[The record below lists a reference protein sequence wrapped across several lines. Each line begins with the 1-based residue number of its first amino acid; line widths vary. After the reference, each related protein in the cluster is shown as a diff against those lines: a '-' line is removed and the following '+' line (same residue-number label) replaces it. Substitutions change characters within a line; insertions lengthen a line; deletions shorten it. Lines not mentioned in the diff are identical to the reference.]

1 MFKIFTGYALVEKYH
16 NWKKSH
22 KTDDKTIS
30 RIIRLLFAIVACLLV
45 WCLPVENWIDGMTII
60 QKRTLAIFLFAIL
73 MWLFEAVPAWTTSVM
88 VVVMLLFTTSNSSLT
103 FFNNG
108 IDPATLK
115 AYTAMQPG
123 AREILANRDSAE
135 NKAVINVLTNTATRD
150 ELKTALALID
160 NAGLKKNAKGEIVT
174 VCDTLCIADSTVEV
188 DKYVVAKVDNLLN
201 APKDTAGVA
210 AKYYIVLVDSD
221 SNKDRVLAKVKA
233 DSTLAGRE
241 ILTFSSEI
249 EEVLTPENV
258 SRLTPAV
265 VKDITAK
272 NLETIS
278 PEVTKHGYTSFFK
291 SLLACF
297 ADPIIMLFIGG
308 FVLAIAAS
316 KTGLDLFLARVML
329 KPFGTNPKMVLL
341 GFLMVTGVFSMFLSN
356 TATAAMMLT
365 FLGPVLKSL
374 PADGKGKTA
383 LALAIPIA
391 ANIGGMG
398 TPIGTPPNAIA
409 LKYMSEIG
417 IEVGFGQWMAFMI
430 PFTILLLFL
439 AWLMLIKLFPFKA
452 KEIKLNIEGELKKDW
467 RSVVVYITFIA
478 TVLLWVLD
486 KATGVNANV
495 VAMLPVGV
503 CAIIGVLTKRDLE
516 EISWSVLW
524 MVAGGFALGVALQ
537 ETGLAQTL
545 INAIPFAEWPPIL
558 MVVGSGLICYIMA
571 NFISHTATANLLVPI
586 LALVGASISTILA
599 PLGGVSTLLIGVAIG
614 SSLGMVLPIST
625 PPNAIAAATGM
636 IEQKDM
642 VKTGLIMGILGL
654 VIGYGMLIVLGSS
667 GLI

>member
-1 MFKIFTGYALVEKYH
+1 MFKIFPGYDLVEAYH
-16 NWKKSH
+16 NWKKAH
-22 KTDDKTIS
+22 KTQDDKTIS
-30 RIIRLLFAIVACLLV
+30 RMIRLVIAVVAAVVV
-45 WCLPVENWIDGMTII
+45 WCLPVETWIDGMTII

-88 VVVMLLFTTSNSSLT
+88 VVVLLLFTTSNSSLV
-103 FFNNG
+103 FF
-108 IDPATLK
+108 
-115 AYTAMQPG
+115 
-123 AREILANRDSAE
+123 E
-135 NKAVINVLTNTATRD
+135 NA
-150 ELKTALALID
+150 
-160 NAGLKKNAKGEIVT
+160 
-174 VCDTLCIADSTVEV
+174 
-188 DKYVVAKVDNLLN
+188 
-201 APKDTAGVA
+201 AP
-210 AKYYIVLVDSD
+210 
-221 SNKDRVLAKVKA
+221 
-233 DSTLAGRE
+233 
-241 ILTFSSEI
+241 
-249 EEVLTPENV
+249 EVLG
-258 SRLTPAV
+258 AQ
-265 VKDITAK
+265 
-272 NLETIS
+272 
-278 PEVTKHGYTSFFK
+278 TSYK
-291 SLLACF
+291 YLLHCF

-329 KPFGTNPKMVLL
+329 KPFGKKPQMVLL

-365 FLGPVLKSL
+365 FLGPVLKAL

-391 ANIGGMG
+391 ANVGGMG

-417 IEVGFGQWMAFMI
+417 IEVGFGEWMAFMI
-430 PFTILLLFL
+430 PFTLFLLFI
-439 AWLMLIKLFPFKA
+439 AWVMLVKLFPFKA
-452 KEIKLNIEGELKKDW
+452 KEINLNIEGELKKDW
-467 RSVVVYITFIA
+467 RSVVVYITFIC

-486 KATGVNANV
+486 KKTGVNANV

-524 MVAGGFALGVALQ
+524 MVAGGFALGVGLQ
-537 ETGLAQTL
+537 ETGLAKTL
-545 INAIPFAEWPPIL
+545 IDAIPFGSWPAVV
-558 MVVGSGLICYIMA
+558 MVVGSGLICYAMA
-571 NFISHTATANLLVPI
+571 NFISHTATASLLVPI
-586 LALVGASISTILA
+586 LAAVGASAAVSANLA

-636 IEQKDM
+636 IEQKEM
-642 VKTGLIMGILGL
+642 VKTGLIMGVIGL
-654 VIGYGMLIVLGSS
+654 VVGYVMLIVLGST

>member
-1 MFKIFTGYALVEKYH
+1 MFKNFPGYQLVEAYH
-16 NWKKSH
+16 NWKKSQKRDN
-22 KTDDKTIS
+22 KTVS
-30 RIIRLLFAIVACLLV
+30 RAIRLIIAIVAALVV
-45 WCLPVENWIDGMTII
+45 WCLPVEDWVVGMTII

-88 VVVMLLFTTSNSSLT
+88 VVVLLLFTTSNSSLV
-103 FFNNG
+103 FF
-108 IDPATLK
+108 
-115 AYTAMQPG
+115 
-123 AREILANRDSAE
+123 E
-135 NKAVINVLTNTATRD
+135 NAAP
-150 ELKTALALID
+150 EAL
-160 NAGLKKNAKGEIVT
+160 
-174 VCDTLCIADSTVEV
+174 
-188 DKYVVAKVDNLLN
+188 
-201 APKDTAGVA
+201 GVQ
-210 AKYYIVLVDSD
+210 
-221 SNKDRVLAKVKA
+221 
-233 DSTLAGRE
+233 
-241 ILTFSSEI
+241 
-249 EEVLTPENV
+249 
-258 SRLTPAV
+258 
-265 VKDITAK
+265 
-272 NLETIS
+272 
-278 PEVTKHGYTSFFK
+278 TSYK
-291 SLLACF
+291 SLLHCF

-329 KPFGTNPKMVLL
+329 KPFGKNPKWVLL

-365 FLGPVLKSL
+365 FLGPVLKAL

-391 ANIGGMG
+391 ANVGGMG

-430 PFTILLLFL
+430 PLTLVLLFL
-439 AWLMLIKLFPFKA
+439 AWVMLLKLFPFKA
-452 KEIKLNIEGELKKDW
+452 KSIDLNIEGELKKDW
-467 RSVVVYITFIA
+467 RSIAVYVTFA
-478 TVLLWVLD
+478 VTVLLWVLD
-486 KATGVNANV
+486 KKTGVNANV

-524 MVAGGFALGVALQ
+524 MVAGGFALGVGLQ

-545 INAIPFAEWPPIL
+545 INAIPFGSWPAVV
-558 MVVGSGLICYIMA
+558 MVVGSGLICYAMA
-571 NFISHTATANLLVPI
+571 NFISHTATASLLVPI
-586 LALVGASISTILA
+586 LAAVGASAAVSANLA

-654 VIGYGMLIVLGSS
+654 VLGYGMLIVLGST

>member
-1 MFKIFTGYALVEKYH
+1 MFKIFPGYDLVESYH
-16 NWKKSH
+16 NWKKNH
-22 KTDDKTIS
+22 KVDSKTVS
-30 RIIRLLFAIVACLLV
+30 RAIRLLIAIGVALVV

-60 QKRTLAIFLFAIL
+60 QKRTLAIFVFAIL

-88 VVVMLLFTTSNSSLT
+88 VVVLLLFTTSNSSLVL
-103 FFNNG
+103 FENA
-108 IDPATLK
+108 DPA
-115 AYTAMQPG
+115 
-123 AREILANRDSAE
+123 ILG
-135 NKAVINVLTNTATRD
+135 TQ
-150 ELKTALALID
+150 
-160 NAGLKKNAKGEIVT
+160 
-174 VCDTLCIADSTVEV
+174 
-188 DKYVVAKVDNLLN
+188 
-201 APKDTAGVA
+201 
-210 AKYYIVLVDSD
+210 
-221 SNKDRVLAKVKA
+221 
-233 DSTLAGRE
+233 
-241 ILTFSSEI
+241 
-249 EEVLTPENV
+249 
-258 SRLTPAV
+258 
-265 VKDITAK
+265 
-272 NLETIS
+272 
-278 PEVTKHGYTSFFK
+278 TSYK
-291 SLLACF
+291 SLLHCF

-365 FLGPVLKSL
+365 FLGPVLKAL

-391 ANIGGMG
+391 ANVGGMG

-417 IEVGFGQWMAFMI
+417 INIGFGEWMAFMI
-430 PFTILLLFL
+430 PFTMLLLFI
-439 AWLMLIKLFPFKA
+439 AWVMLVKLFPFKA
-452 KEIKLNIEGELKKDW
+452 TSIDLKIEGELKKDW
-467 RSVVVYITFIA
+467 RSIVVYITFA
-478 TVLLWVLD
+478 VTVLLWVLD

-524 MVAGGFALGVALQ
+524 MVAGGFALGVGLQ

-545 INAIPFAEWPPIL
+545 IDAIPFGSWPAIV
-558 MVVGSGLICYIMA
+558 MVVGSGLICYAMA
-571 NFISHTATANLLVPI
+571 NFISHTATASLLVPI
-586 LALVGASISTILA
+586 LAAVGASAAVSNNLI
-599 PLGGVSTLLIGVAIG
+599 PLGGVSTLLVGVAIG

-642 VKTGLIMGILGL
+642 VKTGLIMGVVGI
-654 VIGYGMLIVLGSS
+654 VIGYGMLIVLGST
-667 GLI
+667 GMI